1 MQPYFIVSSL
11 YLLLLA
17 FHVAD
22 AVARAFGLGHPQ
34 EQCLAMLECTTIM
47 AYTSRTCA
55 IATIMLSY
63 ASLGSW
69 KVQHHSVCTL

>member
-17 FHVAD
+17 FYVAD
-22 AVARAFGLGHPQ
+22 VVTRAFGLGHPQ
-34 EQCLAMLECTTIM
+34 EQCLAMLECATITV
-47 AYTSRTCA
+47 YTSRTCA
-55 IATIMLSY
+55 IATIMLGY

-69 KVQHHSVCTL
+69 KVQHYSVFT